1 MPLELEED
9 EIKHGRRILAGFKI
23 GVRTEIVGGAPE
35 IVFKLFELFFGHFY
49 Q

>member
-9 EIKHGRRILAGFKI
+9 ETKHGRRILAGFKI
-23 GVRTEIVGGAPE
+23 GVCPEIVGGAPE
-35 IVFKLFELFFGHFY
+35 IVFKLFESLFGHLY